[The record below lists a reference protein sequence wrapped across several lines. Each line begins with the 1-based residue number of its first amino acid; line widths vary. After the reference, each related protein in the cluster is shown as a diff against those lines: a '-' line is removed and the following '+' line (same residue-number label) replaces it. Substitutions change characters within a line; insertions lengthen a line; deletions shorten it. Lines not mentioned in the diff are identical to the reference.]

1 MKVTAAV
8 VKDVGAPFTI
18 EDNIELHEVGPT
30 DLQVHIVASGLCH
43 SDEAIR
49 VGEASV
55 GYPAILG
62 HEGSEIVEK
71 VGANI
76 TDFHVILSYWTD
88 GTCDKCSTGHAG
100 QCRNYTEGR
109 LGGGA
114 ARR

>member
-1 MKVTAAV
+1 MKVTVAV

-55 GYPAILG
+55 G
-62 HEGSEIVEK
+62 SEIVEK

-109 LGGGA
+109 LDGGA

>member
-55 GYPAILG
+55 GYPEILG

-88 GTCDKCSTGHAG
+88 GTCDKCFTGHAG

-109 LGGGA
+109 LDGGA